1 MRKSNIIIVSVLVMI
16 TLMFPVFCR
25 DPYYKHVLN
34 VAFLYA
40 ISIYG
45 FNIISGLTGQ
55 YNFAHAGFVGIGA
68 YASAILT
75 TTYGFPV
82 ILSMITAIAVTGFWG
97 VLIGFPALRTRG
109 VYFALTTLGFGM
121 ILFIF
126 FENMIGLTG
135 GPMGLTGIPSLK
147 ISSIGLDF
155 SGKTSF
161 YYLSLVVL
169 AIAIYINCELFHS
182 RLGRSMMAVRE
193 NEDLAVSVG
202 ISIVKTKII
211 AFGIATMLMGL
222 SGSLYAHYFRFISPV
237 SFSIEETFRCLT
249 MLVVGGVGTLL
260 GPLVGSIIF
269 TILPEVLREL
279 AEFQWIIYGVV
290 LMLCIAFM
298 PEGLVG
304 YINKKTGKI
313 HQ

>member
-1 MRKSNIIIVSVLVMI
+1 
-16 TLMFPVFCR
+16 
-25 DPYYKHVLN
+25 
-34 VAFLYA
+34 
-40 ISIYG
+40 
-45 FNIISGLTGQ
+45 
-55 YNFAHAGFVGIGA
+55 
-68 YASAILT
+68 
-75 TTYGFPV
+75 
-82 ILSMITAIAVTGFWG
+82 
-97 VLIGFPALRTRG
+97 
-109 VYFALTTLGFGM
+109 
-121 ILFIF
+121 
-126 FENMIGLTG
+126 
-135 GPMGLTGIPSLK
+135 
-147 ISSIGLDF
+147 
-155 SGKTSF
+155 
-161 YYLSLVVL
+161 
-169 AIAIYINCELFHS
+169 
-182 RLGRSMMAVRE
+182 MMAVRE